1 MRNSFEQAESR
12 RHLTDNVEN
21 KWFSDLHENVNSA
34 TPNIYEIWNEWFS
47 NLHENVNSAKP
58 RSVNFPSGILP
69 EPRKRHLPLPR
80 PLSLNVFSA
89 QMARHIYS
97 NPDKP
102 SHIATHPD
110 MPPYTS
116 THPAEP
122 SPTLW
127 CLVVHRFYEAAP
139 SQKTLGLNNTVGSVP
154 FRRFQV
160 MCSTRFKP
168 FPLRTCRTQ
177 TWSHKWRYTH
187 LWSWFIWNH
196 IPELVHHWQSNSN
209 DTNSRCKHI

>member
-21 KWFSDLHENVNSA
+21 KWLHENVNFA
-34 TPNIYEIWNEWFS
+34 TPNIYETWNEWFS

-58 RSVNFPSGILP
+58 RSVNFLSGILP

-80 PLSLNVFSA
+80 PLSLNAFGA
-89 QMARHIYS
+89 QMAPHIYS
-97 NPDKP
+97 NPDKTCISP
-102 SHIATHPD
+102 HTLICLHIPR
-110 MPPYTS
+110 
-116 THPAEP
+116 
-122 SPTLW
+122 PTLPNLHPPCGVLW
-127 CLVVHRFYEAAP
+127 CIGSTRPPLPKKHSDSITPLV
-139 SQKTLGLNNTVGSVP
+139 T

-160 MCSTRFKP
+160 MCSTRFKQ

-177 TWSHKWRYTH
+177 TWSHKWRCTH
-187 LWSWFIWNH
+187 LWSWLIWNH

-209 DTNSRCKHI
+209 DTNSWCKHI